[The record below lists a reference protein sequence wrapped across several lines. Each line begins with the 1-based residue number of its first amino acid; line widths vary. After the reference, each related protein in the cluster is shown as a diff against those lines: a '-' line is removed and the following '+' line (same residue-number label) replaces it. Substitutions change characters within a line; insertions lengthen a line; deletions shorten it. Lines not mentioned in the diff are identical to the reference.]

1 MPRVIVTEPV
11 HEDALAL
18 LRAAGWTVEGP
29 GAALTPAEALLVRTQ
44 TVPPEA
50 VAGFKVIS
58 KHGTGVDNIPL
69 EAAKAAGVTVMNTP
83 GANAAAVAEQT
94 LMLMLAMA
102 RDLTGQLAGTRQGVT
117 GLEGRRL
124 LVVGF
129 GETGR
134 RVVQAAMMLGL
145 QVTVLAPRP
154 DQVASSGARVAEDL
168 QSALRQTDILSL
180 HCPLTPLTQGMI
192 GAAELALLP
201 PGALVVNVARGGL
214 IDEAALAD
222 ALHSGHLGGLP
233 VSAHRLSLQPDW
245 PKQLLCTFAW
255 QTICWLASNRPTVQP
270 APRQQQTHARSSSRS
285 SYFRPGLPKQAL
297 GMPALPTA
305 RGCRRRHCSRSSLE
319 NP

>member
-44 TVPPEA
+44 AVPPEA
-50 VAGFKVIS
+50 VAGFKMIS

-102 RDLTGQLAGTRQGVT
+102 RDLTGQLAGTRQRVT

-145 QVTVLAPRP
+145 QVTVLTPRP
-154 DQVASSGARVAEDL
+154 DQVASSGARAAQDL

-222 ALHSGHLGGLP
+222 ALHSGHLGGAALDVTQQEPLP
-233 VSAHRLSLQPDW
+233 ADDPLR
-245 PKQLLCTFAW
+245 
-255 QTICWLASNRPTVQP
+255 R
-270 APRQQQTHARSSSRS
+270 APRLILTPHAAGLGQGA
-285 SYFRPGLPKQAL
+285 FRRMGLQAAQNIL
-297 GMPALPTA
+297 DHAAGRPRADCTVA
-305 RGCRRRHCSRSSLE
+305 GGA
-319 NP
+319 

>member
-44 TVPPEA
+44 AVPPEA

-69 EAAKAAGVTVMNTP
+69 AAAKAAGVTVMNTP

-145 QVTVLAPRP
+145 QVTVLTPRP
-154 DQVASSGARVAEDL
+154 DQVASSGARAAEDL

-214 IDEAALAD
+214 LDEAALAD
-222 ALHSGHLGGLP
+222 VLHSGHLGGAALDVTRQEPLP
-233 VSAHRLSLQPDW
+233 ADDPLR
-245 PKQLLCTFAW
+245 
-255 QTICWLASNRPTVQP
+255 R
-270 APRQQQTHARSSSRS
+270 APRLILTPHAGGLGQGA
-285 SYFRPGLPKQAL
+285 FRRMGLQAAQNIL
-297 GMPALPTA
+297 DHAAGRPRADCTVA
-305 RGCRRRHCSRSSLE
+305 GGA
-319 NP
+319 

>member
-145 QVTVLAPRP
+145 QVTVLTPRP
-154 DQVASSGARVAEDL
+154 DQVASSGARAAQDL

-222 ALHSGHLGGLP
+222 ALHSGHLGGAALDVTQQEPLP
-233 VSAHRLSLQPDW
+233 ADDPLR
-245 PKQLLCTFAW
+245 
-255 QTICWLASNRPTVQP
+255 R
-270 APRQQQTHARSSSRS
+270 APRLILTPHAAGLGQGA
-285 SYFRPGLPKQAL
+285 FRRMGLQAAQNIL
-297 GMPALPTA
+297 DHAAGRPRADCTVA
-305 RGCRRRHCSRSSLE
+305 GGA
-319 NP
+319 

>member
-44 TVPPEA
+44 AVPPEA
-50 VAGFKVIS
+50 VAGFKMIS

-154 DQVASSGARVAEDL
+154 DQVASSGARAAQDL

-222 ALHSGHLGGLP
+222 ALHSGHLGGAALDVTRQEPLP
-233 VSAHRLSLQPDW
+233 ADDPLR
-245 PKQLLCTFAW
+245 
-255 QTICWLASNRPTVQP
+255 R
-270 APRQQQTHARSSSRS
+270 APRLILTPHAAGLGQGA
-285 SYFRPGLPKQAL
+285 FRRMGLQAAQNIL
-297 GMPALPTA
+297 DHAAGRPRADCTVA
-305 RGCRRRHCSRSSLE
+305 AGA
-319 NP
+319 